1 MTKTMAQH
9 DKEIQEM
16 EERFGGRWQELCLDP
31 INVAS
36 AQALDLLWQDII
48 LSRDP
53 NYGDWEYPGQAY
65 RHLLAEYRDI
75 KAMNGRLAD
84 RLKYLA
90 QQIEDFADSEVMC
103 PFCRAVGDTSHHK
116 SCLVTESRAAATH
129 LSQAGKR
136 PLDAQGESQ

>member
-16 EERFGGRWQELCLDP
+16 EKKFGGKWEELCLNLV
-31 INVAS
+31 NVPS
-36 AQALDLLWQDII
+36 AHALDLLWKDII

-65 RHLLAEYRDI
+65 RHLLAEYRDLE
-75 KAMNGRLAD
+75 KMSQRLSD

-90 QQIEDFADSEVMC
+90 QQIEDFADSDVMC

-116 SCLVTESRAAATH
+116 DCLVTESRAAATH
-129 LSQAGKR
+129 LSPIGR
-136 PLDAQGESQ
+136 RLLDAQGEQ

>member
-9 DKEIQEM
+9 GKEIQEM
-16 EERFGGRWQELCLDP
+16 EEKFGDLGEDMF
-31 INVAS
+31 NS
-36 AQALDLLWQDII
+36 ACGGALDMLWKDII

-65 RHLLAEYRDI
+65 RHLLAEYHDLQ
-75 KAMNGRLAD
+75 AMNGRLAD

-90 QQIEDFADSEVMC
+90 QQIEDFADSDVTC

-116 SCLVTESRAAATH
+116 DCLVTESRAAATH
-129 LSQAGKR
+129 LPPVGKR